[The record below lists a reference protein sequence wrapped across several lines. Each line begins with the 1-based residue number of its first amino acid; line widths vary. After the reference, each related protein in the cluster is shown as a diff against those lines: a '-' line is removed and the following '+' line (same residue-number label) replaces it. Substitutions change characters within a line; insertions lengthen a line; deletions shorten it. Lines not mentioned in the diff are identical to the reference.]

1 MRRLLLCFAGY
12 ALATVGVD
20 VASGTQSTFSRHWW
34 MVGGVLAAA
43 QAVLLRF
50 TVRTGH

>member
-1 MRRLLLCFAGY
+1 MRRLMLCFAGY

-20 VASGTQSTFSRHWW
+20 VASGTSSTFTRHWW
-34 MVGGVLAAA
+34 MVGVVLAAS

-50 TVRTGH
+50 TARADH